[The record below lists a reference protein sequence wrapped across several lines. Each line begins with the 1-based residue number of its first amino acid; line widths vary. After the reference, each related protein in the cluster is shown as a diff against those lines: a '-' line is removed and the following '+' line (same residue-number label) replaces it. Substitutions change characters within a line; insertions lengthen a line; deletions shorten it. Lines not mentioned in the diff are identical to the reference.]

1 MKRIEVIDALRGFAL
16 LGILLVNINFFNES
30 LQAISLGGVPLE
42 GRLNKT
48 IDFFTALLVEG
59 KFMLLF
65 SFLFGYGASIL
76 YMKST
81 TKNIKFMPLY
91 FKRMLALL
99 FFGLLHGLLLWY
111 GDILTTYAI
120 AGTLLFL
127 FLKRKLKTILIWSI
141 VLLSLVPILLGISTW
156 LGSGTGDYSSVDY
169 SEEIRF
175 SQEMDMQIYGKGS
188 FTEIATKRSMD
199 FVMSFFNMILFI
211 PQILGIF
218 LLGAYFGKRKLLEKI
233 QDKNRSYLILGVLAT
248 VSGLI
253 LELPMLLS
261 ISSNLMLEMIG
272 VFIAGPL
279 LMLGYVSFFYLAFV
293 KYKKFLSFF
302 SYMGRLGFSM
312 YILQSGLCSLI
323 FYSYGLGLFGEM
335 KLWQTTMI
343 AISIYLFQLFL
354 SYLWINYF
362 KFQTGPLEYLW
373 RLFYRGR
380 GFKYKA
386 KNL

>member
-1 MKRIEVIDALRGFAL
+1 MDALRGFAL

-48 IDFFTALLVEG
+48 IGFVTALLVER

-76 YMKST
+76 YRKST
-81 TKNIKFMPLY
+81 TQGIKFTPLY
-91 FKRMLALL
+91 VKRILTLL
-99 FFGLLHGLLLWY
+99 IFGLLHGLLIWY

-120 AGTLLFL
+120 VGILLLF
-127 FLKRKLKTILIWSI
+127 FLKRKSKTILIWSI
-141 VLLSLVPILLGISTW
+141 VFLSFVPLLLGISAG
-156 LGSGTGDYSSVDY
+156 LGSGTVEYSFFDF
-169 SEEIRF
+169 SEEIRL

-188 FTEIATKRSMD
+188 FTEIATKRPMD
-199 FVMSFFNMILFI
+199 FVMSFFNMILFF

-218 LLGAYFGKRKLLEKI
+218 LLGTYFGKRKLLEKI
-233 QDKNRSYLILGVLAT
+233 QDKNRSYLILGLIAT

-261 ISSNLMLEMIG
+261 NSSNLMLEMLG
-272 VFIAGPL
+272 VFVAGPL
-279 LMLGYVSFFYLAFV
+279 LMLGYVTFFCLAFI
-293 KYKKFLSFF
+293 KYKKYLSFF

-312 YILQSGLCSLI
+312 YILQSVLCSLI

-335 KLWQTTMI
+335 NLWQTTLI
-343 AISIYLFQLFL
+343 AIAVYLFQLFL
-354 SYLWINYF
+354 SYIWINYF

-380 GFKYKA
+380 GFIHKA

>member
-1 MKRIEVIDALRGFAL
+1 MDALRGFAL

-48 IDFFTALLVEG
+48 IGFVTALLVER

-76 YMKST
+76 YRKST
-81 TKNIKFMPLY
+81 TQGIKFTPLY
-91 FKRMLALL
+91 VKRMLTLL
-99 FFGLLHGLLLWY
+99 IFGLLHGLLIWY

-120 AGTLLFL
+120 VGILLLF
-127 FLKRKLKTILIWSI
+127 FLKRKSKTILIWSI
-141 VLLSLVPILLGISTW
+141 VFLSFVPLLLGISAG
-156 LGSGTGDYSSVDY
+156 LGSGTVDYSSFDF
-169 SEEIRF
+169 SEEIRL

-188 FTEIATKRSMD
+188 FTEIATKRPMD
-199 FVMSFFNMILFI
+199 FVMSFFNMILFF

-218 LLGAYFGKRKLLEKI
+218 LLGTYFGKRKLLEKI
-233 QDKNRSYLILGVLAT
+233 QDKNRSYLILGLIAT

-261 ISSNLMLEMIG
+261 NSSNLMLEMLG
-272 VFIAGPL
+272 VFVAGPL
-279 LMLGYVSFFYLAFV
+279 LMLGYVTFFCLAFI
-293 KYKKFLSFF
+293 KYKKYLSFF

-312 YILQSGLCSLI
+312 YILQSVLCSLI

-335 KLWQTTMI
+335 NLWQTTLI
-343 AISIYLFQLFL
+343 AIAVYLFQLFL
-354 SYLWINYF
+354 SYIWINYF

-380 GFKYKA
+380 GFIHKA